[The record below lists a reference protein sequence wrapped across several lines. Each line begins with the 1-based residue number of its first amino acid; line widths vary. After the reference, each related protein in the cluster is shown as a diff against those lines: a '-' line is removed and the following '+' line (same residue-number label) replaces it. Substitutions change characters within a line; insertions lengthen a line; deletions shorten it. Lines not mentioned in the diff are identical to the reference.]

1 MTYNI
6 LVVDDDLELRENICE
21 ILVEA
26 GFAVSLAASGEEALA
41 GLEQQEFDVILLDL
55 IMPGIGGMATLVQL
69 KQRYPGCKVVMMT
82 AFATVDNAVE
92 AMRKGAD
99 DYVTKP
105 FRIDDLL
112 ATVRRI
118 LEQARFA
125 ECRFLL
131 DMDSTFNC
139 LANVLRREILQLVG
153 RQRIRF
159 MDIVRSLEI
168 EDHTKINFHLKT
180 LRDAGLIR
188 QDDRKFYELTAEGR
202 RIVDCVGHLVKNLTS
217 R

>member
-1 MTYNI
+1 
-6 LVVDDDLELRENICE
+6 
-21 ILVEA
+21 
-26 GFAVSLAASGEEALA
+26 
-41 GLEQQEFDVILLDL
+41 
-55 IMPGIGGMATLVQL
+55 MPGIGGMATLVQL